1 MFLITVLTN
10 EFTFFLYNTS
20 EDNLSTLRSEEH
32 TSELQSRSDLVCRLL
47 LEKKKKT
54 SHTPCPIVKRL
65 DKRNQTAETAK
76 YTARC
81 NPQERRPAYD
91 HSQAGE
97 HVDSHGR
104 RRSGEGI

>member
-47 LEKKKKT
+47 LEKKKKA
-54 SHTPCPIVKRL
+54 SHTPVSGTPSPFGKPALSVDAVPTCHRENAGPRCR
-65 DKRNQTAETAK
+65 D
-76 YTARC
+76 AR
-81 NPQERRPAYD
+81 QPATLSLPD
-91 HSQAGE
+91 ATHLHA
-97 HVDSHGR
+97 DSG
-104 RRSGEGI
+104 